1 MKTYSEQH
9 DTTTLDL
16 QRYSLH
22 GNTMGTHYSAVFFAA
37 AGVDES
43 AIAAGL
49 FAAVDAVDRQMS
61 NWKPDSDLSRL
72 NGAPEGQWMAV
83 PAALASV
90 LSTALH
96 VSRQS
101 QGAFDIGV
109 GDLVAAWGF
118 GPGGGQVDEQRIS
131 ALAKQA
137 HLPAADILDV
147 DLALRQVRKRA
158 AITLDLSGIAKGYGV
173 DQLARCLDAFGI
185 TRYLVGID
193 GEMRARGTKPNG
205 QTWAIAIEKPVR
217 HRREA
222 MGVIE
227 LSDAAIATSGNY
239 RQWTEHHGK
248 SYAHTM
254 NGVLRKP
261 SSNQLA
267 AVSVVAPTCML
278 ADAWATA
285 LLVLGEEAGV
295 ELAQARG
302 MDVLF
307 IVYDGDGFQEIA
319 ICAGQH
325 QRH

>member
-1 MKTYSEQH
+1 VKTYSDHH
-9 DTTTLDL
+9 DASTLDL

-22 GNTMGTHYSAVFFAA
+22 GNTMGTHYSAVFFAP
-37 AGVDES
+37 AGADEP

-61 NWKPDSDLSRL
+61 NWKPDSDLNRL
-72 NGAPEGQWMAV
+72 NGAPEGKWMAV

-90 LSTALH
+90 LTTALH
-96 VSRQS
+96 IGRQS

-118 GPGGGQVDEQRIS
+118 GPAGGKVDEQWIS
-131 ALAKQA
+131 ALGTQA
-137 HLPAADILDV
+137 RLPTSDILDV
-147 DLALRQVRKRA
+147 DMAHHRVRKRA

-173 DQLARCLDAFGI
+173 DQLARCLDDLGI

-193 GEMRARGTKPNG
+193 GEMRARGTKLNG
-205 QTWAIAIEKPVR
+205 QPWAIAIEKPVR

-222 MGVIE
+222 MGVME
-227 LSDAAIATSGNY
+227 LSDAAMATSGNY
-239 RQWTEHHGK
+239 RQWTEHRGK

-254 NGVLRKP
+254 NVALRKP

-267 AVSVVAPTCML
+267 AVSVVAANCMQ

-302 MDVLF
+302 MDALF
-307 IVYDGDGFQEIA
+307 IVHDGDAFREVA
-319 ICAGQH
+319 IVAGQ
-325 QRH
+325 R